1 MKSKISS
8 VIKNWI
14 YWIAGA
20 VILMLPAF
28 YNGFPLVYSDTGT
41 YIESG
46 MLMYLPV
53 DRPIFYGLFI
63 KFFSFGVSLWWVVFF
78 QCLML
83 SFVIHQ
89 LLSSFLNRNV
99 AQKIH
104 LIVIF
109 VLTGF
114 TSVAWFSAQLMPDI
128 FTPMM
133 ALAILALL
141 IGESL
146 SKINK
151 VMLALIILISILTH
165 YSNLILSMAFGAI
178 LLVMLVWSGKKDIV
192 PVRYLWQKTLAFS
205 ILILLSFAFTVITN
219 HSIDKRAQ
227 VSKGSHMFIM
237 GRLLD
242 SGVLKLYLDEHCGQ
256 KENVLCLQK
265 DSLPESSR
273 ELHWSSNSPVHQS
286 GGWEGSESAYWSII
300 WDILKQPRYIGYLLA
315 ESVKITFIQL
325 TQNEI
330 GTPLV
335 SDWYGHES
343 SPPFIHI
350 KKFFPQEHQQYL
362 QSRQNTNLWGQ
373 TLDFKFFNQI
383 SYLLLTISTL
393 FLMLII
399 LFSNLAANL
408 LNTQMRFAIFW
419 LLSAIVLNAFITAN
433 FSVVCDR
440 LQARVVWLLPF
451 IVLLILLNNEKLLQ
465 RIYLKSNK

>member
-8 VIKNWI
+8 VVKNWF

-20 VILMLPAF
+20 IILMLPAF

-53 DRPIFYGLFI
+53 DRPVFYGLFI

-89 LLSSFLNRNV
+89 LFLSFLNHHV

-109 VLTGF
+109 ILTAF

-128 FTPMM
+128 FTPMLV
-133 ALAILALL
+133 LAILALL
-141 IGESL
+141 IGDKL
-146 SKINK
+146 CKQNK
-151 VMLALIILISILTH
+151 VLLALVILLSILTH

-178 LLVMLVWSGKKDIV
+178 LLVMLVWSSKKDIL
-192 PVRYLWQKTLAFS
+192 PVRYLWQKAFAFS
-205 ILILLSFAFTVITN
+205 ALVLLSFVITVVTN
-219 HSIDKRAQ
+219 HLVDNRAQ
-227 VSKGSHMFIM
+227 ISKGSHMFIM

-286 GGWEGSESAYWSII
+286 GGWEGSESSYWSII
-300 WDILKQPRYIGYLLA
+300 WDILKQPRYIGFLLA
-315 ESVKITFIQL
+315 ESVKVTFIQL

-350 KKFFPQEHQQYL
+350 KKFFPHEHQQYL

-373 TLDFKFFNQI
+373 TLDFNFLNHI
-383 SYLLLTISTL
+383 SYMMLTISTL
-393 FLMLII
+393 FLMLIF
-399 LFSNLAANL
+399 LFSNLAAHL

-419 LLSAIVLNAFITAN
+419 LLLAIVLNAFITAN

-440 LQARVVWLLPF
+440 LQARVVWLLPLL
-451 IVLLILLNNEKLLQ
+451 VLLFLLSNEKLL
-465 RIYLKSNK
+465 RRFKLK